1 MGVAK
6 LVMEE
11 PTTGSFS
18 AIQLN
23 DSAEQ
28 LAVWNLDEHYRR
40 LVERAATLVGAS
52 RASLGVLDPSTQTLA
67 LVAAFAQRL
76 TGPIQAGLYTHE
88 RIARWAMEHRG
99 YVVIDNLA
107 SDPRVQAL
115 DGFASGSLLCVP
127 LLVGQQAVGA
137 LTLSNPALSAF
148 RPQHLTLI
156 ELLADMAAIIV
167 LQARQIESTSRQT
180 QHLTTL
186 FDLSRRLSNAN
197 TAQRVFALTVAGIRQ
212 LVRCEEAVI
221 FDFHAHEEA
230 LSGVAG
236 LGVESAQLA
245 ERRIRLNDP
254 QSVTAWVAQQRRPL
268 LHSTGARA
276 FVGTATEI
284 LMTKRDM
291 ALLAV
296 PLVAEERL
304 WGVIT
309 LARQQAFTSSELR
322 MMLTLSSMIAPALA
336 RAERARQGQG

>member
-1 MGVAK
+1 MGVTK

-11 PTTGSFS
+11 SITGASDG
-18 AIQLN
+18 IQRG

-28 LAVWNLDEHYRR
+28 LAVWNLDEHYRH
-40 LVERAATLVGAS
+40 LIERAATLVGAS
-52 RASLGVLDPSTQTLA
+52 RASLGVLDPTTQTLA
-67 LVAAFAQRL
+67 LVAAYAQRL
-76 TGPIQAGLYTHE
+76 TGPIQASLHAHE
-88 RIARWAMEHRG
+88 RIARWAIEHRN
-99 YVVIDNLA
+99 YFVIHNLA
-107 SDPRVQAL
+107 SDARIQTFDAT
-115 DGFASGSLLCVP
+115 ASGSLLCVP
-127 LLVGQQAVGA
+127 LIGGQQAVGA
-137 LTLSNPALSAF
+137 ITLSSPALSAF
-148 RPQHLTLI
+148 RPQHLSLI
-156 ELLADMAAIIV
+156 ELIADMAAITV

-186 FDLSRRLSNAN
+186 FDLSRRLNNAT
-197 TAQRVFALTVAGIRQ
+197 TAQRVFALAVAGIRR

-221 FDFHAHEEA
+221 FNHRAEDETLAA
-230 LSGVAG
+230 VAG

-268 LHSTGARA
+268 LHSIGARA
-276 FVGTATEI
+276 FVGPATET

-309 LARQQAFTSSELR
+309 LARQQAFTNSELR
-322 MMLTLSSMIAPALA
+322 MMLTLCSMIAPALA
-336 RAERARQGQG
+336 HVERGE

>member
-11 PTTGSFS
+11 SITGAID
-18 AIQLN
+18 AIQH

-28 LAVWNLDEHYRR
+28 LAVWNLDEHYRH

-52 RASLGVLDPSTQTLA
+52 RASLGVLDPATQTLA

-76 TGPIQAGLYTHE
+76 TGPIQASLHTHE
-88 RIARWAMEHRG
+88 RIARWAIEHRSHF
-99 YVVIDNLA
+99 VIDNLA
-107 SDPRVQAL
+107 SDARIQTFDAT
-115 DGFASGSLLCVP
+115 ASGSLLCVP
-127 LLVGQQAVGA
+127 LLGGQQAVGA
-137 LTLSNPALSAF
+137 ITLSSPALSAF

-156 ELLADMAAIIV
+156 ELLADMAAITV

-186 FDLSRRLSNAN
+186 FDLSRRLNNAN
-197 TAQRVFALTVAGIRQ
+197 NAQRVFALAVAGIRR

-221 FDFHAHEEA
+221 FNYRAEDKT

-245 ERRIRLNDP
+245 ERRILLNDP

-309 LARQQAFTSSELR
+309 LARQQAFTNGELR
-322 MMLTLSSMIAPALA
+322 MMLTLCSMIAPALA
-336 RAERARQGQG
+336 RIERAEQG